1 MKNNI
6 DVKIASN
13 YEINLLNDFLED
25 VDILEKRII
34 DIKKE
39 SNNLKNIITNDYLKS
54 NIKMIKTLNTDL
66 ENIKILM
73 KNLRTGLYINEN
85 INFINENIEQIKYEN
100 NIQKN
105 IIKLMFLSSI
115 MNN

>member
-105 IIKLMFLSSI
+105 IIKLMFLTSI

>member
-85 INFINENIEQIKYEN
+85 INFINENIEQKKYEN

-105 IIKLMFLSSI
+105 IIKLMFLTSI

>member
-1 MKNNI
+1 MENNI
-6 DVKIASN
+6 DVKTASN
-13 YEINLLNDFLED
+13 YEINLLNDFLKD

-85 INFINENIEQIKYEN
+85 INFIYENIEQKKYEN

-105 IIKLMFLSSI
+105 IIKLMFLASI
-115 MNN
+115 MDN